1 MLAKQPFEKKEIKF
15 RSLKQ
20 INMSRFLEDVLDSCR
35 FRNDTVSLEELV
47 ERYDTTHTT
56 ALDNHAAVK
65 QRVITLRPSNPWI
78 IDEIRRLKSKSR
90 RL

>member
-1 MLAKQPFEKKEIKF
+1 M
-15 RSLKQ
+15 R
-20 INMSRFLEDVLDSCR
+20 INMSRFLEDVLDSCS

-47 ERYDTTHTT
+47 ERYDTTHTS

-65 QRVITLRPSNPWI
+65 QRVTTLRPSNPWI
-78 IDEIRRLKSKSR
+78 IDEIRRLKSKRR